1 MRQVMIEKV
10 VVFFG
15 LSGSGKSYLA
25 SRWAARKGYSYYNS
39 DEVRKDLAGEE
50 PSSRHHVPFNEGL
63 YSVEMTRRTYR
74 EMLDRALASSA
85 GADVEGVVLDGA
97 FGSVEQRQA
106 VIDRFGGRAQIYFII
121 CSCSESVTGKRFQL
135 RFKDEQA
142 VSDGRWEIY
151 HKQKAHFCVPERLD
165 GARLCCVDTD
175 AHVDA
180 LIEQVD
186 DCVAGGKLQ

>member
-1 MRQVMIEKV
+1 MRQVMTEKV

-25 SRWAARKGYSYYNS
+25 SRWAARRGYSYYNS

-106 VIDRFGGRAQIYFII
+106 VIDRFGGRAQIFFIL
-121 CSCSESVTGKRFQL
+121 CSCPESVSRKRFEL
-135 RFKDEQA
+135 RSQDEQA
-142 VSDGRWEIY
+142 VSDGRWEIFVQQREKFEPPDELTPQQIKY
-151 HKQKAHFCVPERLD
+151 IDTEAEPE
-165 GARLCCVDTD
+165 
-175 AHVDA
+175 
-180 LIEQVD
+180 
-186 DCVAGGKLQ
+186 KLLQELLGLLKS